1 MNDITASAGTAL
13 QQSGITSGTFAAFI
27 DYLDVSAKT
36 LRTYRAALA
45 AFGAYLQENGITNPK
60 RADVISW
67 RESIK
72 EIYAASTVQ
81 LYLTA
86 IKMFFR
92 FTSSNN
98 LYPNVA
104 DNVRGLKISREHT
117 KDHLTRS
124 QVHKVMDTIADS
136 KTEIQALRDRAMF
149 MLMTSCGL
157 RCIEVSRA
165 NVDDMRARGD
175 ATVVYVHGKMRDD
188 KQDFEIIPPQV
199 ETALR
204 EYLNARNAKPGE
216 PLFMCTGN
224 RHGLGGR
231 MSTRS
236 ISKTIK
242 SAMDAAGL
250 KSDRL
255 TAHSTRHTAMTT
267 ACMQGESL
275 QAVQQFAR
283 HANIN
288 TTMIYVHNIDRMNND
303 CSRRVAD
310 YLFS

>member
-45 AFGAYLQENGITNPK
+45 SFGAFLQENAITMPM
-60 RADVISW
+60 RADVIAW
-67 RESIK
+67 REAIRGV
-72 EIYAASTVQ
+72 YAASTVQ

-86 IKMFFR
+86 VKMFFR
-92 FTSSNN
+92 FTASNE

-104 DNVRGLKISREHT
+104 DNIHGLHISREHT
-117 KDHLTRS
+117 KDHMTKK
-124 QVHKVMDTIADS
+124 QVNKVMDTIADS
-136 KTEIQALRDRAMF
+136 KTEIQALRDKAMF
-149 MLMTSCGL
+149 MLMTACGL

-165 NVDDMRARGD
+165 DVDDLRALGD
-175 ATVVYVHGKMRDD
+175 ETVVYVHGKMRDD
-188 KQDFEIIPPQV
+188 KQDFEIVPEQV

-204 EYLNARNAKPGE
+204 EYLTARGAKSGE

-224 RHGLGGR
+224 RQGIGGR

-236 ISKTIK
+236 ISKIIS
-242 SAMDAAGL
+242 SALDAAGL

-288 TTMIYVHNIDRMNND
+288 TTMIYVHNIDRMRND

-310 YLFS
+310 YLFG

>member
-45 AFGAYLQENGITNPK
+45 SFGAFLQENAITMPK

-86 IKMFFR
+86 VKMFFR
-92 FTSSNN
+92 FTASNN

-104 DNVRGLKISREHT
+104 DNVRGLRISREHT
-117 KDHLTRS
+117 KDHLTRN

-136 KTEIQALRDRAMF
+136 KTDIQALRDRAMF

-165 NVDDMRARGD
+165 NVGDMRARGD
-175 ATVVYVHGKMRDD
+175 ATVIYVHGKMRDD
-188 KQDFEIIPPQV
+188 NQDFEIIPPQV

-204 EYLNARNAKPGE
+204 GYLNARNAKPGE

-236 ISKTIK
+236 ISKIIS
-242 SAMDAAGL
+242 SALDAAGL

-267 ACMQGESL
+267 ACMCGESL

-283 HANIN
+283 HSNIN
-288 TTMIYVHNIDRMNND
+288 TTMIYVHNIDRMRND
-303 CSRRVAD
+303 CSRRVAS
-310 YLFS
+310 YLFG

>member
-45 AFGAYLQENGITNPK
+45 SFGAFLQENAITMPK

-136 KTEIQALRDRAMF
+136 KTDIQALRDRAMF

>member
-1 MNDITASAGTAL
+1 MNDIITSGTAL
-13 QQSGITSGTFAAFI
+13 QTSGITSGTFTAFI

-136 KTEIQALRDRAMF
+136 KTDIQALRDRAMF

-175 ATVVYVHGKMRDD
+175 ATVIYVHGKMRDD

-204 EYLNARNAKPGE
+204 EYLTARGAKSGE